1 MDNSSNTALTKK
13 GLLLISKSLAVLGFL
28 AAMFNICIINTMP
41 SDAEL
46 REKQDGSKQKFARQ
60 TTAKLQAIF
69 HLYVAK
75 NMEKK
80 LKSKMKK
87 ATSPASFHD

>member
-41 SDAEL
+41 SDVNL
-46 REKQDGSKQKFARQ
+46 REEQDGSKQYFVRQ
-60 TTAKLQAIF
+60 TTAKLQVVF
-69 HLYVAK
+69 HLYVVK
-75 NMEKK
+75 NMKK
-80 LKSKMKK
+80 HENQRFEEGNFTSKLQ
-87 ATSPASFHD
+87 